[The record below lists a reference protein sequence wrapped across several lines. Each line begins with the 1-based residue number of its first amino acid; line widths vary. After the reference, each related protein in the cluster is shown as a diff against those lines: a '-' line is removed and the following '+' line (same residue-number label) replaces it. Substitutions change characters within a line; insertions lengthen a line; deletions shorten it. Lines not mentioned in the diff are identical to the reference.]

1 MPGVWDTAEM
11 LIAIAGEGE
20 TAAAVAAAHAMA
32 ADCRKTHRAHEAAF
46 WSAVA
51 AAVLVLANPQPLI
64 APRLPPEKG
73 ATVHRLGKPATAG
86 TGRGRVAQLHRL
98 AFAERLPRERKR
110 MLEIKRKLRAIL
122 ERHARD
128 GDKPKRDR

>member
-20 TAAAVAAAHAMA
+20 TAAAAAAARAMA
-32 ADCRKTHRAHEAAF
+32 ADCRKIGRLREGAF
-46 WSAVA
+46 WSEVA

-73 ATVHRLGKPATAG
+73 ATVHRLGKPA
-86 TGRGRVAQLHRL
+86 RGRAERGRAAQLHRL
-98 AFAERLPRERKR
+98 EFAERLPRERKR

-122 ERHARD
+122 KRHTGGD
-128 GDKPKRDR
+128 DKPKRER